1 MGLGA
6 HEAFCWA
13 GAPGGT
19 AVLQPGTANLHQKSL
34 TFCNFGV
41 FFVCSV
47 VDMSP
52 MDNVK
57 LLGFPWKVFGERW
70 NSQL

>member
-34 TFCNFGV
+34 TFYIFWV
-41 FFVCSV
+41 FFVQCS
-47 VDMSP
+47 
-52 MDNVK
+52 
-57 LLGFPWKVFGERW
+57 
-70 NSQL
+70 